1 MLPRGT
7 CPRCRRSIT
16 VNKDGQMR
24 SHFCPHFEI
33 CERAGCL
40 QCAVARASADPDPRD
55 TPQLLENA

>member
-1 MLPRGT
+1 MLPRGI

-33 CERAGCL
+33 CERAGCV
-40 QCAVARASADPDPRD
+40 QCAIERASAEPDA
-55 TPQLLENA
+55 LEAAPVLEKA